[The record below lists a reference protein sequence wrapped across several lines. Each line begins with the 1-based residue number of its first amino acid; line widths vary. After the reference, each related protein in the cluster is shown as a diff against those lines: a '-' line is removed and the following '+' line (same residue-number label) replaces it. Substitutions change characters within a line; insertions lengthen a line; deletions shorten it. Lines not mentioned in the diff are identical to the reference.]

1 MRYRVWVRKLLALA
15 FAVGTLPYSQAAT
28 APNIVFILV
37 DDLDVDLFDKM
48 PRLDSLLTQRGV
60 RLDQHV
66 VSISLCCPSRSA
78 TLRGQFAVNSGMY
91 RNAMPG
97 GGFQYFYEKGLEQST
112 LATWLQSSGYRT
124 ALFGKYLNE
133 YPTGAPSANYIPPG
147 WNEWYSPVDGTPYRS
162 FNYTMNQNGAPVV
175 YGKGSDDHITD
186 VIARLSTDF
195 IARSTAQAPDQPFFM
210 YVAPYAPHAPATPP
224 TRYTKAAPELA
235 APRTASFN
243 EADVADKPAWV
254 RAQPQLS
261 SKRIAAIDSLYRDRY
276 RSMLGVEDLVE
287 KLLAALQAHGRLDNT
302 YVFFAS
308 DNGYHQ
314 GQHRLDSG
322 KNTAF
327 EEDLRVPFVVRGPGL
342 AAGRRVS
349 QLTANVDYASTIAEL
364 AGVRPASF
372 VDGRSL
378 VPLLRTGAAS
388 TWRNALL
395 LEHHPTVGADR
406 NRVSGPVNATV
417 EPADAFDTLATD
429 ERIGSFRGLRTAD
442 GFTYV
447 EYDSGDREL
456 YDLAADPFQLDN
468 LYPRANQATKDKLSR
483 WTRELSTGAGNGMR
497 STEESIGRLRRP

>member
-1 MRYRVWVRKLLALA
+1 MRYLETARRLLAGVA
-15 FAVGTLPYSQAAT
+15 AVGALHAAQAAP
-28 APNIVFILV
+28 APNIVLILV
-37 DDLDVDLFDKM
+37 DDLDVALFDRM
-48 PRLDSLLTQRGV
+48 PRLNRLLTQQGV
-60 RLDQHV
+60 RFEQHV

-78 TLRGQFAVNSGMY
+78 TLRGQFAVNTGMY

-112 LATWLQSSGYRT
+112 LGTWLQSAGYRT

-133 YPTGAPSANYIPPG
+133 YPTGAPDGLYIPPG

-162 FNYTMNQNGAPVV
+162 FNYTMNENGKPVA
-175 YGKGSDDHITD
+175 YGQGPQDHITD
-186 VIARLSTDF
+186 VITRQATGFVTRT
-195 IARSTAQAPDQPFFM
+195 TAQAPDQPFFM

-224 TRYTKAAPELA
+224 ARYAQVSPGLA
-235 APRTASFN
+235 APRTPSFN

-254 RAQPQLS
+254 RAQPVLNAQ
-261 SKRIAAIDSLYRDRY
+261 RTGAIDSLYRNRY

-287 KLLAALQAHGRLDNT
+287 QLLASLQQQGRLANT

-327 EEDLRVPFVVRGPGL
+327 EEDLRVPLVVRGPGL
-342 AAGRRVS
+342 AAGRSVA
-349 QLTANVDYASTIAEL
+349 QLTANVDYAATFAEL
-364 AGVRPASF
+364 AGVSPPDF

-378 VPLLRTGAAS
+378 VPLLRTGAARP
-388 TWRNALL
+388 WRQALL
-395 LEHHPTVGADR
+395 LEHHPTEATDR
-406 NRVSGPVNATV
+406 NRRAGPVNPTV

-429 ERIGSFRGLRTAD
+429 DRIGSFRGLRTAD

-456 YDLAADPFQLDN
+456 YDLMADPFQLDN
-468 LYPRANQATKDKLSR
+468 TYARAGSSTRDRLSR
-483 WTRELSTGAGNGMR
+483 WTRQLGAAAGAGMR
-497 STEESIGRLRRP
+497 AAEESVGPLRRP